1 MPDERVV
8 HVVED
13 DPAFRRSVEAL
24 LESAGIAART
34 YDSAQA
40 VIDAAAQLS
49 GGCIL
54 LDIRLPGMSGLDL
67 QVRLQEL
74 GIYLPV
80 IVMTGQG
87 DVLTAV
93 RAMKAGAIDFIEKPF
108 ADDLLLSTVEKA
120 LAAAPGRASWAAA
133 IATARARIALLS
145 PRERQVLTGIVA
157 GNTTKIIAHTL
168 GISART
174 VDVHRA
180 RMLERLV
187 TRSVS
192 EAVRLATLAGLGSK
206 LEGP

>member
-1 MPDERVV
+1 MPDERVA

-13 DPAFRRSVEAL
+13 DPAFRRSVEAV

-87 DVLTAV
+87 DVPTAV

-108 ADDLLLSTVEKA
+108 ADDLLLSTVAKA
-120 LAAAPGRASWAAA
+120 LAAAPGRASCAAA

-157 GNTTKIIAHTL
+157 GHTTKIIAHTL

-187 TRSVS
+187 TRSTS

-206 LEGP
+206 PEGP

>member
-1 MPDERVV
+1 MLNERVV

-13 DPAFRRSVEAL
+13 DMAFRRSTEAL
-24 LESAGIAART
+24 LASAGIATRS

-40 VIDAAAQLS
+40 VIEAVAQLS

-54 LDIRLPGMSGLDL
+54 LDIRLPGMNGLDL
-67 QVRLQEL
+67 QVRLKEL

-80 IVMTGQG
+80 IVMTGQS
-87 DVLTAV
+87 DVATAV
-93 RAMKAGAIDFIEKPF
+93 RAIKAGAIDVIEKPF
-108 ADDLLLSTVEKA
+108 ADDLLLSMVEKA
-120 LAAAPGRASWAAA
+120 LAAAPARASRAAA

-157 GNTTKIIAHTL
+157 GHTTKTIAQHL

-180 RMLERLV
+180 RMLERLD
-187 TRSVS
+187 THSIS
-192 EAVRLATLAGLGSK
+192 EAVRFATLSDMGSK
-206 LEGP
+206 PNEL